1 MLANEIVMPCN
12 RFVWKLLHLKADS
25 SVKIS
30 GVLSRAQGMLIQNTP

>member
-1 MLANEIVMPCN
+1 MLAHEIVLPCD

-30 GVLSRAQGMLIQNTP
+30 GVLPRAQGMLIQDMP